1 MTWMTLVSSDL
12 ADNRHNMNGQRE
24 RVVAACVGG
33 LITCGVMYVAVVGR
47 YVNRVEVSQMIQVES
62 PYIRDAKWIER
73 ELSSLSGKMDS
84 VNEKLDTLL
93 SR

>member
-1 MTWMTLVSSDL
+1 
-12 ADNRHNMNGQRE
+12 
-24 RVVAACVGG
+24 
-33 LITCGVMYVAVVGR
+33 MYVAVVGR